1 MSNFNDNI
9 RNIQL
14 ASRGEEV
21 RDSIVS
27 ALQELLRLIV
37 NEEPSVVVPEQ
48 TVDTE
53 LDDESTNPVQNKVV
67 TEAIMTI
74 QNELNDS
81 MISTVDTELDTESD
95 NAIANSAVT
104 TEINSLNSSI
114 SNDISQINTRLALL
128 SSKVNQFKYSRL
140 GELETAFDSFK
151 TTINGY
157 YQTTLTRVGELE
169 DAISELVDGNEL
181 EY

>member
-1 MSNFNDNI
+1 MSNFYNYM

-21 RDSIVS
+21 RDSIVG
-27 ALQELLRLIV
+27 AFQELLQLITR
-37 NEEPSVVVPEQ
+37 EQPSIIVEDQ

-67 TEAIMTI
+67 TEAIMNI
-74 QNELNDS
+74 QNELNGNMLS
-81 MISTVDTELDTESD
+81 IVDTQLDINSTNAVSNSAIT
-95 NAIANSAVT
+95 NAINQ
-104 TEINSLNSSI
+104 LNESTSS
-114 SNDISQINTRLALL
+114 DISQINSLL
-128 SSKVNQFKYSRL
+128 SILNTKINQFKYSRI
-140 GELETAFDSFK
+140 GELENAFDSYK

-157 YQTTLTRVGELE
+157 YQSTSDKVGELE